1 MKDIF
6 QGSNI
11 KKIYQDLDYSIFT
24 IPKNELITKINN
36 NITIPEFQREM
47 NQDKVISIFKESN
60 DHQKWFNTHGSIIIG
75 RIEKTNDF
83 SYFLLDGQ
91 HRVEALKK
99 CKNNFLIICQV
110 IDFDSINS
118 MKYYFK
124 SINQNTNFD
133 TEYLIFDSEYIECI
147 RKKLQEYIKNNF
159 KDVFIKSKESTG
171 NRYNINEF
179 LNLFTPEI
187 IEDFYNDINKDY
199 DDGKLLVDEII
210 SINNTIKEFF
220 DEFKNKKTIS
230 DYLSA
235 RDNIADDKLFYLCL
249 KNINFIDCIRNT
261 NNDIPCPT
269 KINSKRPKID
279 NNLRD
284 LVWNT
289 YIGSDCKKGKC
300 YCCPRTID
308 YTLFECGHLKS
319 HKNGGKTDLKNL
331 RPFCFHCNRS
341 LGSNDFIEKIN
352 KSI

>member
-1 MKDIF
+1 LNNLVDTIREDEYYKQD
-6 QGSNI
+6 
-11 KKIYQDLDYSIFT
+11 KKHLPRLHITNCSWSLTNTVVGYKLDLLDKLKKFDYSAYVCALLF
-24 IPKNELITKINN
+24 NN
-36 NITIPEFQREM
+36 AHI
-47 NQDKVISIFKESN
+47 
-60 DHQKWFNTHGSIIIG
+60 
-75 RIEKTNDF
+75 
-83 SYFLLDGQ
+83 
-91 HRVEALKK
+91 
-99 CKNNFLIICQV
+99 
-110 IDFDSINS
+110 
-118 MKYYFK
+118 
-124 SINQNTNFD
+124 
-133 TEYLIFDSEYIECI
+133 
-147 RKKLQEYIKNNF
+147 
-159 KDVFIKSKESTG
+159 
-171 NRYNINEF
+171 
-179 LNLFTPEI
+179 
-187 IEDFYNDINKDY
+187 
-199 DDGKLLVDEII
+199 
-210 SINNTIKEFF
+210 IKEFF

-235 RDNIADDKLFYLCL
+235 RDNIADDRSFYLCL
-249 KNINFIDCIRNT
+249 KNVNFIDCIRNT

-269 KINSKRPKID
+269 KINCKRPKID